1 MHIADFF
8 KPGWNFT
15 HQRQPIYRFRGT
27 DLKSRTYLRHQERSV
42 GLPFSLLQGESPG
55 RTAAQR
61 HAHVIPDAHVCAPAR
76 QPQVHRALPE
86 LSPRQEAPPPPPL
99 DNPHHPGSAP
109 AVETSRR
116 TDTPAH
122 SRCAVMWLV
131 VNVPGRTQSSGI
143 TQQVNTSKDGTL
155 LEHVFNTMKQ
165 KDFYCYF
172 CVKFQMITKM
182 SLISALIRIHL
193 NYVKITSKR

>member
-1 MHIADFF
+1 MITDHAALGFTLSLGLDHIRVPRNLAPKHGQRAQKCSATNSVSCLFPRKRNTIKMHIA
-8 KPGWNFT
+8 KPGCNFT
-15 HQRQPIYRFRGT
+15 HQRQPAIYRFRGT

-42 GLPFSLLQGESPG
+42 GLPLSLLQGESPG

-76 QPQVHRALPE
+76 QPQLHRALTE

-122 SRCAVMWLV
+122 SCCAVMWR
-131 VNVPGRTQSSGI
+131 PGQHSRE
-143 TQQVNTSKDGTL
+143 KAEL
-155 LEHVFNTMKQ
+155 RH
-165 KDFYCYF
+165 
-172 CVKFQMITKM
+172 
-182 SLISALIRIHL
+182 H
-193 NYVKITSKR
+193 